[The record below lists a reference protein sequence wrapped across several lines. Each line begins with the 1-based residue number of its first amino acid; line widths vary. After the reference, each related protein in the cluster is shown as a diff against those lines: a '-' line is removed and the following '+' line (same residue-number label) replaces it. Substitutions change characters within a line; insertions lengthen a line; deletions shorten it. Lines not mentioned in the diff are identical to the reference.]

1 MMNEFVSRAIE
12 DIEIREL
19 FGILTGAVAPRPIA
33 MASTISK
40 DGSVNLSP
48 FSFFNCFGA
57 NPATLV
63 FSPSRR
69 VRDNTTKHTLDN
81 VIEHPEVVVN
91 ICNYSMVEQV
101 SLSSG
106 EYAGGVNEFI
116 KSGLTPISSN
126 IIKPPRIAEA
136 PVSFECKVKDVIAL
150 GDQRGAGNL
159 VISEIVY
166 VHISKDVLNSSGKID
181 PFKLDPISRLG
192 GNWYGRI
199 TADSLFEVDKPLGK
213 PGIGFDALPKEVLQ
227 SEILSANDLAKLASV
242 SELPAITE
250 GIESENNIEQK
261 HTQAKACLLSGDV
274 DQAWKILLA

>member
-1 MMNEFVSRAIE
+1 MNDFLSRPIE
-12 DIEIREL
+12 DIELREL

-40 DGSVNLSP
+40 TGEVNLSP

-57 NPATLV
+57 NPATLI

-69 VRDNTTKHTLDN
+69 VRDNTTKHTLEN
-81 VIEHPEVVVN
+81 VLEHPEVVVN
-91 ICNYSMVEQV
+91 ICNYDMVEQV

-106 EYAGGVNEFI
+106 EYPNGVNEF
-116 KSGLTPISSN
+116 KKAGFSSVPSA

-136 PVSFECKVKDVIAL
+136 PISFECKVKEVIAL
-150 GDQRGAGNL
+150 GDQKGAGNL

-166 VHISKDVLNSSGKID
+166 VHLSKSVLSQDGKID

-199 TADSLFEVDKPLGK
+199 TADSLFEVAKPLGK
-213 PGIGFDALPKEVLQ
+213 PGIGFDALPKSVLS

-242 SELPAITE
+242 SELPQAEASSQT
-250 GIESENNIEQK
+250 GNSIEQK
-261 HTQAKACLLSGDV
+261 HSEAKACLALGDV
-274 DQAWKILLA
+274 DEAWQILLA